1 MQVPRQIQLF
11 ASRRCILAVC
21 MVQCKYASR
30 RQSSKVKRMTS
41 STWISARV
49 RSYEIALSVL
59 EELLRFFS
67 SREKDTAACLRVL
80 DLRGSDVVPWRA
92 GWQIR
97 KQTLDYWV
105 PSIQLFALDEMGSW
119 KVPFAATKRLVGDWF
134 RVPKILIPKNLL
146 RLITEI
152 RKCAA
157 IISENNNFPKHETI
171 LDKLYRY
178 LV

>member
-30 RQSSKVKRMTS
+30 RQSSKVNRMTS

-59 EELLRFFS
+59 EELPRFFL

-80 DLRGSDVVPWRA
+80 DLRGSDVVPWRVV
-92 GWQIR
+92 WLIR
-97 KQTLDYWV
+97 KQTLDYWA
-105 PSIQLFALDEMGSW
+105 PSTQLFALEEMGSW
-119 KVPFAATKRLVGDWF
+119 KVPFAATRRLVEDWF
-134 RVPKILIPKNLL
+134 HTPKILIPMNLL
-146 RLITEI
+146 RLTGNIGLF
-152 RKCAA
+152 R
-157 IISENNNFPKHETI
+157 NFF
-171 LDKLYRY
+171 RY
-178 LV
+178 LKDV